1 MNPDLS
7 RLIRKGDRVRHCDER
22 IEGTVISEPRA
33 ENDGLLIWVTVLL
46 DAGGETETT
55 MGYWE
60 RISPDKLTP

>member
-1 MNPDLS
+1 MID
-7 RLIRKGDRVRHCDER
+7 
-22 IEGTVISEPRA
+22 EPRA